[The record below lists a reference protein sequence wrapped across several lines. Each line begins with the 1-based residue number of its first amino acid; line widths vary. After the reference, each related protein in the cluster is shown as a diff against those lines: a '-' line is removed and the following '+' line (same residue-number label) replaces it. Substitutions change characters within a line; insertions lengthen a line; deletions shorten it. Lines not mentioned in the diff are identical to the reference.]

1 MPGFALHYL
10 FGTKVYRALPQND
23 LKKAIKNYPKA
34 YGLGLQGPDIF
45 FYYIPAYIGKRN
57 IGSMMHKENAG
68 AFFHAMLDYRAKTAA
83 RKDEDI
89 LTAYIAGFLGHY
101 ALDSCFHP
109 FVYAR
114 TGYSLDK
121 PKDREYYGKHFA
133 LETALDVYYLKK
145 WKKTTPEKFYQTKT
159 ISLSPRE
166 QHAVTSMLQSVIPAV
181 YQHPATKAGLE
192 GAVYSMRLGTFLLH
206 DSTGIKKKMIGKIE
220 QRIFHC
226 FCLSPVIETTE
237 QIDKESILNHN
248 HEIWSNPWDDRSKSG
263 TSAEDIMKAA
273 AIYGSRLFSCF
284 NLIVN
289 GGSWEPL
296 QHCIGNKSFHSG
308 LEISEN
314 VERSI

>member
-10 FGTKVYRALPQND
+10 FGTRVYRSLPKNH
-23 LKKAIKNYPKA
+23 LKKAIKNHPMA

-57 IGSMMHKENAG
+57 IGSLMHKENTG
-68 AFFHAMLDYRAKTAA
+68 AFFQAMLDYKKKTAA
-83 RKDEDI
+83 REDKDI

-114 TGYSLDK
+114 TGYSAGS
-121 PKDREYYGKHFA
+121 PKNREDYGKHFA

-159 ISLSPRE
+159 ISLSARE
-166 QHAVTSMLQSVIPAV
+166 QYAVTRMLHSAIPAV
-181 YQHPATKAGLE
+181 YQYPATKAGLE
-192 GAVYSMRLGTFLLH
+192 GAVYSMRFGTFLLH

-220 QRIFHC
+220 RRVFHC

-237 QIDKESILNHN
+237 RIDKGSILNYN
-248 HEIWSNPWDDRSKSG
+248 HEIWSNPWDDRSKSRA
-263 TSAEDIMKAA
+263 SAEDIMKAA
-273 AIYGSRLFSCF
+273 VLYGSKLFSYF
-284 NLIVN
+284 NLTLN

-296 QHCIGNKSFHSG
+296 QYCIGNKSFHSG

-314 VERSI
+314 VDRSI